1 MFPLHPSA
9 CHLAWD
15 EPFAINWVEWLS
27 RENKNMPGKLEGKV
41 AIVTGASSGIG
52 EATAL
57 ALAAEGARVALAAR
71 RVERLEAAIARIR
84 ESGSEAMAIVTDIGD
99 EAQAR
104 AMVERTRSEWGRADI
119 LVNNAGVMFAAPI
132 LNADTAEWRQ
142 MVNVN
147 LLGLMYATHAVLP
160 LMKAQGSGHI
170 VNVSSTGGRS
180 TGANFAVY
188 CATKWGVGA
197 FSEALRQEVCQD
209 NIRVTILEP
218 GPTATELSDRVTHPE
233 AKQKIDAWLRSIT
246 PLESEDVAAAI
257 VYAVTQPPRVNVNEI
272 LMRPTDSIAQ

>member
-1 MFPLHPSA
+1 
-9 CHLAWD
+9 
-15 EPFAINWVEWLS
+15 
-27 RENKNMPGKLEGKV
+27 MPGKLDGKV

-71 RVERLEAAIARIR
+71 RVERLEAAIARVR
-84 ESGSEAMAIVTDIGD
+84 ESGSEAIAIATDIGD
-99 EAQAR
+99 EAQVR
-104 AMVERTRSEWGRADI
+104 AMVEKTRLEWGRADI
-119 LVNNAGVMFAAPI
+119 LVNNAGVMLAGPI

-233 AKQKIDAWLRSIT
+233 AKQKIEAWLRSIV

-257 VYAVTQPPRVNVNEI
+257 VYAVTQPLRVNVNEI
-272 LMRPTDSIAQ
+272 LMRPTDSVAQ